1 MRFTTFIILI
11 LVFIAGFSGGFYAL
25 SVIAEKPEPS
35 VSDKNPNA
43 DDHAAESRTVAGTE
57 AGTADQA
64 EVIPPN
70 DRADAVGEG
79 TTTQREGEGTLLEIP
94 FVSQAPLGDWSDPRQ
109 QDGCEE
115 ASAFMAVLWARN
127 EAAPAPSQA
136 LKEII
141 AISEHEKEKYGSFH
155 DTSAKDTGERILNDY
170 FGHGQFEVKYDFNAD
185 DIKNELALGHPVI
198 VPADGRKLGNPFYT
212 PPGPERHMLIIK
224 GYDPVEKEFITNDPG
239 TRQGKD
245 YRYGEELLFEA
256 IKDYPTGNHEAQ
268 NGAGKA
274 MIVIFK

>member
-1 MRFTTFIILI
+1 MRPTTFIILI

-35 VSDKNPNA
+35 VSGGTPNP
-43 DDHAAESRTVAGTE
+43 DYAARSQAVAETDIE
-57 AGTADQA
+57 TADRT
-64 EVIPPN
+64 EFFRN
-70 DRADAVGEG
+70 DRAEVVGEA
-79 TTTQREGEGTLLEIP
+79 TTTRKEEEELSLEVP

-127 EAAPAPSQA
+127 EAAPTPPQV

-141 AISEHEKEKYGSFH
+141 AISEHENEKYGSFH
-155 DTSAKDTGERILNDY
+155 DTSAKDTGERILIDY
-170 FGHGQFEVKYDFNAD
+170 FGHERFKVKYDFNVD

-198 VPADGRKLGNPFYT
+198 IPADGRKLRNPFYT

-224 GYDPVEKEFITNDPG
+224 GYDPAKKEFITNDPG
-239 TRQGKD
+239 TRQGEN

-256 IKDYPTGNHEAQ
+256 IRDYPTGNHEVQ